1 MLQQL
6 QLWLYFNQPHCQQ
19 SASFIDVEL
28 NLRSVKLVEGNRAY
42 GQSSQLVLNQIY
54 GIMKLFNRR
63 LPWMVT
69 EGALTARQW
78 THVIMHIVIVGMPHP
93 THPYSLPSPLTTCF
107 VVLPLSSLMH
117 NVIIATALP
126 AWALLF
132 YCPSL
137 ARPSSTSWGAAEFNF
152 WFDFSCHYCCTATG
166 TIELPPA
173 LPIKGKRLCQ
183 SKTGS
188 SRRPCHVYIF

>member
-6 QLWLYFNQPHCQQ
+6 RLWLYFNQPHCQQ
-19 SASFIDVEL
+19 SASFTDVEL

-78 THVIMHIVIVGMPHP
+78 THVIMHIVIVGMGHP
-93 THPYSLPSPLTTCF
+93 THPYSLPSPFTTCF

-166 TIELPPA
+166 TIELPLAWP
-173 LPIKGKRLCQ
+173 
-183 SKTGS
+183 
-188 SRRPCHVYIF
+188 